1 METNDFTKLLDDLSE
16 KFKAKLIERLEND
29 DRRASGDLIRSVS
42 HVVSKIFFG
51 VQSEILWLQ
60 YGGVFETGVPA
71 ANIPFGGTNR
81 NSGGGGTSKY
91 IQGLVN
97 WINIKGF
104 LSGLDKN
111 PLSIAFAIAHKHKK
125 FGMPLDKNI
134 NVMSDTIN
142 DFIPY
147 LEAQIDQ
154 ETERIIYA
162 KIDSLIA
169 DMTKSF
175 SNIEEL

>member
-1 METNDFTKLLDDLSE
+1 MEDFEKLLDELSE
-16 KFKAKLIERLEND
+16 KFKGKLIDRLETD
-29 DRRASGDLIRSVS
+29 GRRASGDLIRSVS
-42 HVVSKIFFG
+42 HVVTKIFFG

-71 ANIPFGGTNR
+71 ANIPFAGTNR
-81 NSGGGGTSKY
+81 NSGGGGISKY

-104 LSGLDKN
+104 LTGLDKN
-111 PLSIAFAIAHKHKK
+111 PLSIAFAIAHKHKER
-125 FGMPLDKNI
+125 GMPLDGNI
-134 NVMSDTIN
+134 NVMTDTIN
-142 DFIPY
+142 EFIPY
-147 LEAQIDQ
+147 LEQQIDQ

-162 KIDSLIA
+162 QIDSLIA
-169 DMTKSF
+169 DMSKTF